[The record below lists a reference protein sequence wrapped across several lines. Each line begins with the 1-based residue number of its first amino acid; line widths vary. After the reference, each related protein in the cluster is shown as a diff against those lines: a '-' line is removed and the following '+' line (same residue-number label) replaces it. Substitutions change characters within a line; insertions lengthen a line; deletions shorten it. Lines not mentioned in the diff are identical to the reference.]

1 MQAIATKYIG
11 PTNHHGSRIS
21 VSADAGR
28 RIYSWDLALNVEENH
43 TAAAERFARELRWI
57 GASEGAGLN
66 GRYRLV
72 GGVLPKGA
80 SHAYAFVL
88 VKVGG

>member
-28 RIYSWDLALNVEENH
+28 RIYSWDPALNVEENH
-43 TAAAERFARELRWI
+43 TAAAERFARELKWI
-57 GASEGAGLN
+57 GGNSLGLEG
-66 GRYRLV
+66 RFKLV
-72 GGVLPKGA
+72 GGALPKGA